1 MHIRLMSAA
10 DYPQVYTL
18 WCSTPGMGLNNL
30 DDSEEGITRYL
41 QRNPTTCFVAEEAV
55 ALIGTILSG
64 HDGRRAF
71 IYHLA
76 VAAPYRRQGI
86 GKALVEAALEALRAE
101 GIHKAALVVMANK
114 TAGNAFWEQL
124 GFTTRPDL
132 VYRNRELDE
141 LLRYDIYKK

>member
-1 MHIRLMSAA
+1 MHIRLMTAA
-10 DYPQVYTL
+10 DYPQVYAL
-18 WCSTPGMGLNNL
+18 WRCTPGMGLNNL
-30 DDSEEGITRYL
+30 DDSEEGITHYL
-41 QRNPTTCFVAEEAV
+41 QRNPTTCFVTEEAG
-55 ALIGTILSG
+55 ALVGTVLSG

-76 VAAPYRRQGI
+76 VAASYRRQGV

-101 GIHKAALVVMANK
+101 GIHKAALVVMANN

-141 LLRYDIYKK
+141 LLRYDT

>member
-1 MHIRLMSAA
+1 MHIRLMTAA
-10 DYPQVYTL
+10 DYAQVYAL
-18 WCSTPGMGLNNL
+18 WRSTPGMGLNNL
-30 DDSEEGITRYL
+30 DDCAEGIARYL
-41 QRNPTTCFVAEEAV
+41 QRNPTTCFVAEEV
-55 ALIGTILSG
+55 GALIGTILSG

-101 GIHKAALVVMANK
+101 GIHKAALVVMANN
-114 TAGNAFWEQL
+114 ASGNAFWEQL

-132 VYRNRELDE
+132 VYRNRKLDE
-141 LLRYDIYKK
+141 LIRYDS

>member
-1 MHIRLMSAA
+1 MHIRLMTAA
-10 DYPQVYTL
+10 DYPQVYAL
-18 WCSTPGMGLNNL
+18 WRSTPGMGLNNL
-30 DDSEEGITRYL
+30 DDSAEGIARYL
-41 QRNPTTCFVAEEAV
+41 QRNPTTCFVAEEAGT
-55 ALIGTILSG
+55 LIGTILSG

-101 GIHKAALVVMANK
+101 GIHKAALVVMADNA
-114 TAGNAFWEQL
+114 AGNAFWEQL

-132 VYRNRELDE
+132 VYRNRELDI
-141 LLRYDIYKK
+141 L

>member
-10 DYPQVYTL
+10 DYPQVYAL
-18 WCSTPGMGLNNL
+18 WRSTPGMGLNNL

-41 QRNPTTCFVAEEAV
+41 QRNPTTCFVAEEAG

-76 VAAPYRRQGI
+76 VAEPYRRQGF

-101 GIHKAALVVMANK
+101 GIHKAALVVMADNA
-114 TAGNAFWEQL
+114 AGNAFWEQL

-132 VYRNRELDE
+132 IYRNRELDE
-141 LLRYDIYKK
+141 MLRYDT